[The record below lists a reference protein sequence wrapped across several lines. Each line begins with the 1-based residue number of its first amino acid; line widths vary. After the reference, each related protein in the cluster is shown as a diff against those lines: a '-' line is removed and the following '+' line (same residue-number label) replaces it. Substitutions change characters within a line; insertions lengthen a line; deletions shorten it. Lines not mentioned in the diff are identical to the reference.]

1 MTTTNHWF
9 IESNDY
15 DDVLVNVNIDTPF
28 EDWGCFITTNNW
40 NYSQLK
46 INCLKTLVINNKLE
60 RKLYV
65 SCISFSIQTV
75 DRKRSC

>member
-28 EDWGCFITTNNW
+28 EEGDNHKQLELFTTED
-40 NYSQLK
+40 QL
-46 INCLKTLVINNKLE
+46 LE
-60 RKLYV
+60 D
-65 SCISFSIQTV
+65 ISY
-75 DRKRSC
+75 